1 MDEALFGI
9 LVLKK
14 EDIMNSPKICVFRVS
29 DQVRH
34 QPINTDTETV
44 SWLALLY
51 EPRCEKTGLR
61 GFRPGP
67 TQTRL
72 YSHRRWLEA

>member
-1 MDEALFGI
+1 MRIHVSGNLFYCQVGHAENKAMPLLEARAI
-9 LVLKK
+9 L
-14 EDIMNSPKICVFRVS
+14 IISI
-29 DQVRH
+29 
-34 QPINTDTETV
+34 II
-44 SWLALLY
+44 

-67 TQTRL
+67 ILTRL